1 MDTGGQE
8 KYNAQNRTY
17 YKRAD
22 CCVLVYDVTNKD
34 SFNAIEN
41 FYVKEINNI
50 CKENIKVILV
60 GNKTDLKDKRKISN
74 EDGADLATKY
84 KFYFKETSCELNS
97 NVADAFETIISMTHN
112 EMMKNK
118 ESYLAEKLDIKIL
131 KENNEKKFKKKCC
144 LK

>member
-34 SFNAIEN
+34 SFDAIEN
-41 FYVKEINNI
+41 FYVKEISNL

-118 ESYLAEKLDIKIL
+118 ESYLAEKLDLKIL

>member
-34 SFNAIEN
+34 SFDAIEN
-41 FYVKEINNI
+41 FYVKEINNL

>member
-22 CCVLVYDVTNKD
+22 CCVLVYDITDKD
-34 SFNAIEN
+34 SFDAIEN
-41 FYVKEINNI
+41 FYIKEINNL

-60 GNKTDLKDKRKISN
+60 GNKTDLKNKRVISN

-84 KFYFKETSCELNS
+84 NFYFKETSCELNS
-97 NVADAFETIISMTHN
+97 NVADTFETIISMTHN

-118 ESYLAEKLDIKIL
+118 ESYLAEKLDIKKV
-131 KENNEKKFKKKCC
+131 KEDNEKKFKKKKCC
-144 LK
+144 

>member
-22 CCVLVYDVTNKD
+22 CCVLVYDITDKD
-34 SFNAIEN
+34 SFDAIEN
-41 FYVKEINNI
+41 FYIKEINNL

-60 GNKTDLKDKRKISN
+60 GNKTDLKNKRVISN

-84 KFYFKETSCELNS
+84 NFYFKETSCELNS
-97 NVADAFETIISMTHN
+97 NVADTFETIISMTHN

-118 ESYLAEKLDIKIL
+118 ESYLAEKLDIKKV
-131 KENNEKKFKKKCC
+131 KEDNEKKLKKKKCC
-144 LK
+144 